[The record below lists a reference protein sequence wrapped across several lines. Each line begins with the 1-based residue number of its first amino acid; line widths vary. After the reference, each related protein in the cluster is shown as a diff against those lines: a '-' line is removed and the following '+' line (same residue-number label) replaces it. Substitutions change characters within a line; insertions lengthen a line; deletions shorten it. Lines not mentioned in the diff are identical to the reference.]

1 MANRNDIKKIMAYM
15 GMCFP
20 NYHPIL
26 EGEIN
31 AVDVLLDLLGDMDV
45 EMLQM
50 AVKACCTEAGRAFAP
65 SAGEIRGAA
74 ADLDAR
80 AAGLPTAGEAWGAVM
95 DSFRRTSFDQPELL
109 QQPLVK
115 EAIRCMGGLEVIGLS
130 ENNMADRAHFLKI
143 YEQLREQALRETL
156 ELPAI
161 SEYIESKRMVD
172 WQVKALAARMGMK
185 PVLIEDGSRE
195 QAMQPSC

>member
-45 EMLQM
+45 EMLKV
-50 AVKACCTEAGRAFAP
+50 AVKACCTETGRAFAP

-74 ADLDAR
+74 ADLHAR

-95 DSFRRTSFDQPELL
+95 DSFRRTSFDQPALI

-115 EAIRCMGGLEVIGLS
+115 EAIRCMGGLEVIGMS
-130 ENNMADRAHFLKI
+130 ENNMVDRAHFLKI
-143 YEQLREQALRETL
+143 FEQLRERALRETL

-161 SEYIESKRMVD
+161 SEYIENKRLVD
-172 WQVKALAARMGMK
+172 GQVKALAARMGSK
-185 PVLIEDGSRE
+185 RLLIEHGSHE
-195 QAMQPSC
+195 QAVQPSR

>member
-1 MANRNDIKKIMAYM
+1 MANRDDIKKIMAYM

-31 AVDVLLDLLGDMDV
+31 AVDVLLDLLGDMDI
-45 EMLQM
+45 EMLQ
-50 AVKACCTEAGRAFAP
+50 AALKACCTEPGRAFAP

-74 ADLDAR
+74 SDLHAR
-80 AAGLPTAGEAWGAVM
+80 VAGLPTAAEAWGAVM
-95 DSFRRTSFDQPELL
+95 DSFRRTSFDKPELL
-109 QQPLVK
+109 EHPLLK
-115 EAIRCMGGLEVIGLS
+115 EAIRCMGGLEVIGMS

-143 YEQLREQALRETL
+143 FEQLRERAIQETL

-161 SEYIESKRMVD
+161 TEYIESKRLIDGQM
-172 WQVKALAARMGMK
+172 KALVARMHRL
-185 PVLIEDGSRE
+185 PVLIEDSSHDNEKR
-195 QAMQPSC
+195 PSI

>member
-15 GMCFP
+15 GMCFS

-31 AVDVLLDLLGDMDV
+31 AVDVLLDLLWDMDV
-45 EMLQM
+45 EMLQT

-74 ADLDAR
+74 SNLIAR
-80 AAGLPTAGEAWGAVM
+80 AAGLPTAAEAWGAVM
-95 DSFRRTSFDQPELL
+95 DSFRRTSFNKPELL
-109 QQPLVK
+109 DHPLLI
-115 EAIRCMGGLEVIGLS
+115 EAIRCMGGLELIGMS

-143 YEQLREQALRETL
+143 FEQLRERVIRETL

-161 SEYIESKRMVD
+161 TEYIENKRLID
-172 WQVKALAARMGMK
+172 GQVKALAARMGRQV
-185 PVLIEDGSRE
+185 VLIEGRSRDNE
-195 QAMQPSC
+195 MQPAR

>member
-1 MANRNDIKKIMAYM
+1 MADRTDIKKIMAYM

-20 NYHPIL
+20 NYHPLL

-31 AVDVLLDLLGDMDV
+31 AVDVLLDLLGDLDV
-45 EMLQM
+45 EMLQA
-50 AVKACCTEAGRAFAP
+50 AVKACCTEPGRTFAP

-74 ADLDAR
+74 ANLHAR

-95 DSFRRTSFDQPELL
+95 DSFRHTSFDKPGLL
-109 QQPLVK
+109 DHPLLK
-115 EAIRCMGGLEVIGLS
+115 EAIRCMGGLEVIGMS

-143 YEQLREQALRETL
+143 FEQLRERAMRETL

-161 SEYIESKRMVD
+161 TEYIESRRLIDGHVKR
-172 WQVKALAARMGMK
+172 LAARMSRI
-185 PVLIEDGSRE
+185 PVFTEDGAHDLEKRP
-195 QAMQPSC
+195 AL

>member
-1 MANRNDIKKIMAYM
+1 MANRNDIKNIMAYM

-31 AVDVLLDLLGDMDV
+31 AVDVLLDLLGDLEVD
-45 EMLQM
+45 MLQA

-74 ADLDAR
+74 ATLYAR
-80 AAGLPTAGEAWGAVM
+80 AVGLPTAGEAWGAVM
-95 DSFRRTSFDQPELL
+95 DSFRRTSLDKPALL
-109 QQPLVK
+109 NHPLLV
-115 EAIRCMGGLEVIGLS
+115 EAIRCMGGLEVIGMS

-143 YEQLREQALRETL
+143 FEQLQERAIRETL

-161 SEYIESKRMVD
+161 TEYIESKCLID
-172 WQVKALAARMGMK
+172 GQVRALAARMGRRSA
-185 PVLIEDGSRE
+185 LIEDRSRDKE
-195 QAMQPSC
+195 LWPAN